1 MSVININKVTK
12 KQFFAGTHRSRAPE
26 ETLADY
32 GRYMKDFGITRLA
45 NVTGLDTIGLPV
57 YVAVRPNSRTLAT
70 SQGKGDCA
78 ITAKVS
84 AMMESIETWHG
95 ERVECPMKFESY
107 NELRRYERTV
117 DVYQL
122 PFLKNAQFSPSR
134 PIHWAKGTDLK
145 SGEDI
150 WVPYDSVTVN
160 FVQQPHYQTIFAM
173 TSNGLASGN
182 QHVEATLHG
191 LYEVIERDAC
201 ALWEALPHDQQM
213 ATMVDLDEID
223 NAYLKKTIASI
234 RESGLQVF
242 AWDITSDLG
251 IPTYQAIVME
261 DADSVDFRPVPSCSG
276 SGTHLNAEIGLSR
289 AINEAIQSRLTLI
302 SGSRDDQF
310 QSDYTESGSKQANKD
325 GLAMLRALTPTVSL
339 TRHEFDAT
347 DSFEGDLKVL
357 LTQLERFGFDTVAVV
372 DLTKSQYQIPVVK
385 VIVPGLESLTS
396 SDIRPGSRIANI
408 TRGAA

>member
-1 MSVININKVTK
+1 MSVININSVTK

-32 GRYMKDFGITRLA
+32 GRYMKEFGITRLA

-70 SQGKGDCA
+70 SQGKGDSA

-107 NELRRYERTV
+107 NEMKRLERTV
-117 DVYQL
+117 DVYKL
-122 PFLKNAQFSPSR
+122 PMKKNAQFSPTR

-150 WVPYDSVTVN
+150 WVPYDTVTVN

-182 QHVEATLHG
+182 QHIEATLHG

-201 ALWEALPHDQQM
+201 ALWEAQSHDNQM
-213 ATMVDLDEID
+213 KTLVNLDEIE
-223 NAYLKKTIASI
+223 NTYLKKTIASI
-234 RESGLQVF
+234 RASGLQVF

-251 IPTYQAIVME
+251 IPSYQAIVME
-261 DADSVDFRPVPSCSG
+261 DADSLDFRPVPSCSG
-276 SGTHLNAEIGLSR
+276 SGTHLSAEIGLSR

-325 GLAMLRALTPTVSL
+325 ALAMLRALTPRLSL
-339 TRHEFDAT
+339 NRHKTAAT
-347 DSFEGDLKVL
+347 ESFEGDLKIL
-357 LTQLERFGFDTVAVV
+357 LAQLEQFGFDTVAVV
-372 DLTKSQYQIPVVK
+372 DLTKQKFGIPVVK

-396 SDIRPGSRIANI
+396 SDIRPGSRVATISQ
-408 TRGAA
+408 GAA